1 VRKLKTGWR
10 RLQSQENQVRFYQTY
25 EWFECVADHLITD
38 EKELIFVV
46 AESHGEIVGVFP
58 LQVVERVRSAL
69 PIRALQLPQHPH
81 IPLCDFIVD
90 SSLHRAELFAEFLRW
105 LNNKSGLRWD
115 VLQMERSPIGSC
127 ADTLISE
134 SSPAMSISHVSGSIA
149 EIGCA
154 DGDGLSHLS
163 GRFARNLARLERR
176 ARRLGEL
183 SFVSCSGSVRM
194 TDALDQFI
202 EVEDDSWKGTLKS
215 SIASSDVLKNF
226 YTSVARRFDGEIACR
241 INLLRLGD
249 ETIAAQ
255 FGIIS
260 AEVYFMLK
268 IGYRQ
273 QYSALGPGNLLLAA
287 ALKQYAR
294 DPSVKKVNLVT
305 CPTWADKWQTHA
317 SLICARKVMRPSIK
331 GALLYATLRTRHQND
346 SLSKTERA
354 EC

>member
-1 VRKLKTGWR
+1 
-10 RLQSQENQVRFYQTY
+10 
-25 EWFECVADHLITD
+25 
-38 EKELIFVV
+38 
-46 AESHGEIVGVFP
+46 
-58 LQVVERVRSAL
+58 
-69 PIRALQLPQHPH
+69 
-81 IPLCDFIVD
+81 
-90 SSLHRAELFAEFLRW
+90 
-105 LNNKSGLRWD
+105 
-115 VLQMERSPIGSC
+115 
-127 ADTLISE
+127 
-134 SSPAMSISHVSGSIA
+134 
-149 EIGCA
+149 
-154 DGDGLSHLS
+154 
-163 GRFARNLARLERR
+163 
-176 ARRLGEL
+176 
-183 SFVSCSGSVRM
+183 M

-331 GALLYATLRTRHQND
+331 GGTMGMGCVPGHRSQTHGKGCQ
-346 SLSKTERA
+346 SIW
-354 EC
+354 